1 MIIIKPSR
9 LPRIL
14 SGIAGLGLLGWS
26 VYNLIGS
33 FSGSNNN
40 VLCAPLV
47 WLAAA
52 LACLSFAAGSVETT
66 ITEQGL
72 SKRNLFWMRRTL
84 PWDAVQEAHLYT
96 LGKQVYI
103 TSVSAMQTYI
113 RLVGSFG
120 ETTIEYSSTS
130 GRYWLDDFLQMLA
143 RVAPHIAVFDE
154 REVADPHE
162 EIK

>member
-1 MIIIKPSR
+1 MIIIKSSQ

-26 VYNLIGS
+26 GYNLVRSAG
-33 FSGSNNN
+33 GLQGGA
-40 VLCAPLV
+40 LCAPLV
-47 WLAAA
+47 WLAAG

>member
-1 MIIIKPSR
+1 MIIIKSSQ

-26 VYNLIGS
+26 IYTLVKTAGGLQGTT
-33 FSGSNNN
+33 
-40 VLCAPLV
+40 LCAPLV

-52 LACLSFAAGSVETT
+52 LACLSFAAGAVATRISETG
-66 ITEQGL
+66 I
-72 SKRNLFWMRRTL
+72 SKRNLFWMSRTL
-84 PWDAVQEAHLYT
+84 PWEAVQEAHLYT

-103 TSVSAMQTYI
+103 TSITAMQTYI

-120 ETTIEYSSTS
+120 ETTIEHSNTS
-130 GRYWLDDFLQMLA
+130 GRSWLEEFLQMLA
-143 RVAPHIAVFDE
+143 RVAPHITVIDE
-154 REVADPHE
+154 RVVADPHE

>member
-1 MIIIKPSR
+1 MIIIKSSR

-26 VYNLIGS
+26 GYNFFTSAGILQGTS
-33 FSGSNNN
+33 
-40 VLCAPLV
+40 LCAPLV
-47 WLAAA
+47 WLAAG
-52 LACLSFAAGSVETT
+52 LACLSFAAGAVETRLS
-66 ITEQGL
+66 EQGI
-72 SKRNLFWMRRTL
+72 SKRNLFWMNRTL
-84 PWDAVQEAHLYT
+84 PWEGVHEAHLYT

-103 TSVSAMQTYI
+103 TSVTAMQTYI

-120 ETTIEYSSTS
+120 ETTIEHSNTS
-130 GRYWLDDFLQMLA
+130 GRYWLDDFLQLLT
-143 RVAPHIAVFDE
+143 RVAPHIAIIDE

>member
-1 MIIIKPSR
+1 MIIIKSSQ

-26 VYNLIGS
+26 IYTLVKTAGGLQGTT
-33 FSGSNNN
+33 
-40 VLCAPLV
+40 LCAPLV

-52 LACLSFAAGSVETT
+52 LACLSFAAGAVETRISET
-66 ITEQGL
+66 GI
-72 SKRNLFWMRRTL
+72 SKRNLFWMSRTL
-84 PWDAVQEAHLYT
+84 PWEAVQEAHLYT

-103 TSVSAMQTYI
+103 TSITAMQTYI
-113 RLVGSFG
+113 RLVGPFG
-120 ETTIEYSSTS
+120 ETTIEHSNTS
-130 GRYWLDDFLQMLA
+130 GRSWLEEFLQMLA
-143 RVAPHIAVFDE
+143 RVAPHINIIDE